1 MAGDVREASQEHATG
16 QLASEHARVDVL
28 GTALIA
34 AASIQLGAIVIIAK
48 LLTRAAVS
56 VPFLLAFRFV
66 LAAFL
71 LAILLS
77 WRREPLLPATGER
90 AALIGI
96 GALGYGLAALLF
108 FLSLRYG
115 PTSTLALIVYS
126 YPIVVVLGSL
136 LLRQGYPAG
145 LLVAAVA
152 VGICGVALIVWT
164 PGGAELRPLGV
175 LLALLAA
182 VAYAGYFTAGDHL
195 IRRTGPMTASLWTS
209 ATAGTCLA
217 IFTITTGA
225 ARMPHGNQ
233 WAMLFG
239 LGLLTAGA
247 FYCLFRGL
255 RRLGAV
261 KVSALGTI
269 EPLTTTALAILILGD
284 RPGIG
289 FAIGTPLI
297 VGAAIIASLARAR

>member
-1 MAGDVREASQEHATG
+1 M
-16 QLASEHARVDVL
+16 
-28 GTALIA
+28 
-34 AASIQLGAIVIIAK
+34 
-48 LLTRAAVS
+48 
-56 VPFLLAFRFV
+56 
-66 LAAFL
+66 
-71 LAILLS
+71 
-77 WRREPLLPATGER
+77 
-90 AALIGI
+90 
-96 GALGYGLAALLF
+96 
-108 FLSLRYG
+108 
-115 PTSTLALIVYS
+115 
-126 YPIVVVLGSL
+126 LGSL
-136 LLRQGYPAG
+136 LLKQGYPAG

-195 IRRTGPMTASLWTS
+195 IHRTGPMTASLWTS

-225 ARMPHGNQ
+225 ERMPHWNQ

-284 RPGIG
+284 RPGVG

-297 VGAAIIASLARAR
+297 VGGAIIASLARAR